1 MNEESDVNLGKAG
14 LRCDG
19 FFGFCDIRQFTV
31 TSQCLDEQII
41 NFINTIAEIVHGV
54 ADQYSGYANRN
65 IGDAFLIVW
74 EFPKYFENRQDSIAK
89 YKPEQRADMA
99 LISFMM
105 ILAEI

>member
-1 MNEESDVNLGKAG
+1 MNDESDVNLGMKG
-14 LRCDG
+14 VRQDG

-54 ADQYSGYANRN
+54 SDQYSGQANRN

-74 EFPKYFENRQDSIAK
+74 QFPN
-89 YKPEQRADMA
+89 
-99 LISFMM
+99 
-105 ILAEI
+105 